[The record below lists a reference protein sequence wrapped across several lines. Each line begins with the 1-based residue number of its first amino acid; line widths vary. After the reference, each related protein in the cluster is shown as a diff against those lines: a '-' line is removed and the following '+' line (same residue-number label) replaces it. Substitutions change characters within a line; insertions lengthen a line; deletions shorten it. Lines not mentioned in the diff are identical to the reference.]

1 MQKRKVPDIVR
12 ELIEEEK
19 LDLLQSK
26 TINFHDSVTD
36 FEPLSNEEDDESKL
50 ISYESIKS
58 DDYSLAN
65 IGEIYRIIFEN
76 SSFGITIV
84 DIQER
89 IVSWNKHAEELLNLT
104 ENELYLKPAESLYP
118 VEEWEKIR
126 EENVRQKGIKYRMET
141 KMIRKDYGPF
151 DVEISL
157 CVLKGE
163 DGKNVGTIG
172 IIKDISKMKTTQ
184 NKLDDAEERFKT
196 IFNNSAVAITV
207 TNSEEQ
213 ITSLNNYAEQ
223 LLGYSQKDILM
234 KHVSILYPPEEWE
247 KIRAENIR
255 KKGMQHHLE
264 TKIICGDKKEIDVD
278 ISLSVLKNYEGNII
292 GSIGII
298 RDITERKHIEGAL
311 EQSEEKFRELYHNA
325 PIPYHTLS
333 PDGSITDVNDKWCQ
347 VLGYNKEDVIGK
359 TIFDFISKDEQK
371 DAKNSFRKKIKSKKL
386 YTGGHE
392 RTLLTKTREKR
403 IFIINDFFSFDSF
416 DEKHNIKS
424 IHTTMEDITD
434 RKKIEKDLNISL
446 KNQEIITKISR
457 LFNGL
462 EDFNTKMNKSLDILG
477 KSTNVSRAY
486 VFEDYNEGKMTSNT
500 YEWCNEGI
508 ESQIDNLQD
517 VPYETVPSF
526 KKILTQRGV
535 INFSD
540 IKELPKDI
548 YDVFAPHKI
557 KSILILP
564 LIFNEEYY
572 GFLGFDECIEH
583 NKWNKNEVEL
593 IRTIAQIYTT
603 SYQKKKADDKLK
615 KQTNALAEANVRAAE
630 LVDTLKKSGED
641 LKNKVDELERY
652 KKITVDR
659 EIKMIELK
667 KRIKEFENSKEV
679 K

>member
-1 MQKRKVPDIVR
+1 MSDVDDITKAFKQ
-12 ELIEEEK
+12 EEK
-19 LDLLQSK
+19 YRLIQTQLKDENKKHKEVIDPFSIFKEKNLSTTDK
-26 TINFHDSVTD
+26 TSEF
-36 FEPLSNEEDDESKL
+36 L
-50 ISYESIKS
+50 IK
-58 DDYSLAN
+58 DYSHIDSIVN
-65 IGEIYRIIFEN
+65 SYRTIFEN
-76 SSFGITIV
+76 YSVAITLV
-84 DIQER
+84 DKNEK
-89 IVSWNKHAEELLNLT
+89 IVSWNKYTEELFGFT
-104 ENELYLKPAESLYP
+104 ERELFLKPVNTLYP
-118 VEEWEKIR
+118 ALEWKKIR
-126 EENVRQKGIKYRMET
+126 DENVRQKGIKYSMEIRMI
-141 KMIRKDYGPF
+141 KSNYKLF
-151 DVEISL
+151 DAELSL
-157 CVLKGE
+157 CVLKSE
-163 DGKNVGTIG
+163 KGKIIGSIG

-311 EQSEEKFRELYHNA
+311 EQSEKKFRELYHNA
-325 PIPYHTLS
+325 PVPYHTLS

-347 VLGYNKEDVIGK
+347 ILGYNKEDVIGK

-371 DAKNSFRKKIKSKKL
+371 DAKNSFRKKIQSKKL

-392 RTLLTKTREKR
+392 RTLFTKTGEKR

-416 DEKHNIKS
+416 DEEQNIKS

-434 RKKIEKDLNISL
+434 RKKTEKDLNISL

-486 VFEDYNEGKMTSNT
+486 VFEDYDEGKMTSNT

-517 VPYETVPSF
+517 IPYETFPSF
-526 KKILTQRGV
+526 KKILTQKGV

-548 YDVFAPHKI
+548 YDVFAPQKI

-593 IRTIAQIYTT
+593 LRTIAQIFTT

-615 KQTNALAEANVRAAE
+615 KLN
-630 LVDTLKKSGED
+630 
-641 LKNKVDELERY
+641 
-652 KKITVDR
+652 
-659 EIKMIELK
+659 
-667 KRIKEFENSKEV
+667 
-679 K
+679 